1 MEDKSN
7 LIKQSTKWSKII
19 RTINQPNPSNS
30 LSYGTN
36 KNKLFET
43 KINQPTNQ
51 PTKSINQL
59 ATFMYGTGTKKL
71 FKQKSIINQPNPS
84 RRLRYQ
90 SIIRPKFSQSTNE
103 ETVLDS
109 GQAVQPADTIH
120 SWPAGQCSPHLWRG
134 ETWRPDPG
142 SWSCAGSGRCSP
154 SVMYKKLRGFL
165 GMLSP

>member
-36 KNKLFET
+36 KNKSFET

-59 ATFMYGTGTKKL
+59 ASFMYGTGTKKL
-71 FKQKSIINQPNPS
+71 FEQKSIINQPNPS

-109 GQAVQPADTIH
+109 GQWTSSTTSWHYTQLTSRAVF
-120 SWPAGQCSPHLWRG
+120 SSPVARG
-134 ETWRPDPG
+134 DLTSRSRELELCR
-142 SWSCAGSGRCSP
+142 
-154 SVMYKKLRGFL
+154 L
-165 GMLSP
+165 GEMFT